1 MRERKPIPKNALE
14 ISQEQ
19 INPYLSNLGK
29 PVSEQHAFAH
39 NRGTD
44 YTAKNEKV
52 KDISIGLEDIDNA
65 IMYYFDNFIKPTV
78 IQDGNRMAV
87 RTIYGSPERW
97 KSIQADGFYRD
108 GNGHVILPLIVI
120 KRDNVEKTRGLGNKI
135 DGNTVALYQTIGSS
149 YNARNAYDK
158 FDIINNRIPSKRYYL
173 STVPDYVTLTY
184 SCIIFTN
191 FVEQN
196 NKIVEAIEFASD
208 SYWGDP
214 ARFKFRASIDSF
226 ATTVSI
232 ENGADRIAKSTFNIK
247 VSGYIIPDTI
257 NRDLATIRNKFYTR
271 SQVIFDLEVIT
282 SANQFTNIDSNRS
295 VTSNENQIAIDK
307 LVLANAPDAINS
319 NNSTSFIGGGINVT
333 NSTYISPDLNTAI
346 TAYLNTNISKTANT
360 VTTSTATFV
369 GALLLQPPVGS
380 TLPATSKSN
389 FTFSVNG
396 LGVSSSL
403 ITLVET
409 YGNITLIFD
418 TAGLGYSLVSTDE
431 VIAVGKFQ

>member
-14 ISQEQ
+14 ITQEQ

-44 YTAKNEKV
+44 YSAKNEKV

-135 DGNTVALYQTIGSS
+135 DGNTVALYQTVGSS

-226 ATTVSI
+226 ATTVSV

-257 NRDLATIRNKFYTR
+257 NKDLSTIRNKFYTR
-271 SQVIFDLEVIT
+271 SQVVFDLEVIDT
-282 SANQFTNIDSNRS
+282 AGVVTNVDRLKFAN
-295 VTSNENQIAIDK
+295 
-307 LVLANAPDAINS
+307 NAPAANS
-319 NNSTSFIGGGINVT
+319 VGSTSFIGGGINVL
-333 NSTYISPDLNTAI
+333 NSTFVSPNLNTAEV
-346 TAYLNTNISKTANT
+346 AYLNTNTIKTANT
-360 VTTSTATFV
+360 VTTSTAIFTS
-369 GALLLQPPVGS
+369 AALLQPPVGS
-380 TLPATSKSN
+380 LLPPTSVSN
-389 FTFSVNG
+389 FAFFVNG
-396 LGVSSSL
+396 INVGSSL
-403 ITLVET
+403 VTITEAG
-409 YGNITLIFD
+409 GNVTLSFN
-418 TAGLGYSLVSTDE
+418 TAGMGYILSSTDE

>member
-14 ISQEQ
+14 ITQEQ

-44 YTAKNEKV
+44 YSAKNEKV

-135 DGNTVALYQTIGSS
+135 DGNTVALYQTVGSS

-226 ATTVSI
+226 ATTVSV

-257 NRDLATIRNKFYTR
+257 NKDLSTIRNKFYTR
-271 SQVIFDLEVIT
+271 SQVVFDLEVIDT
-282 SANQFTNIDSNRS
+282 AGVVTNVDRLRFAN
-295 VTSNENQIAIDK
+295 
-307 LVLANAPDAINS
+307 NAPAANS
-319 NNSTSFIGGGINVT
+319 VGSTSFIGGGINVL
-333 NSTYISPDLNTAI
+333 NSTFVSPNLNTAEV
-346 TAYLNTNISKTANT
+346 AYLNTNTIKTANT
-360 VTTSTATFV
+360 VTTSTAIFTS
-369 GALLLQPPVGS
+369 AALLQPPVGS
-380 TLPATSKSN
+380 LLPPTSVSN
-389 FTFSVNG
+389 FAFFVNG
-396 LGVSSSL
+396 INVGSSL
-403 ITLVET
+403 VTITEAG
-409 YGNITLIFD
+409 GNVTLSFN
-418 TAGLGYSLVSTDE
+418 TAGMGYILSSTDE